1 MHKCEHL
8 IDLNFQVGITNH
20 FIGSMFPSCRS
31 PIDSNRGGGFKP
43 IGCKVYISN
52 LPFEAKWQ
60 NVKDLF
66 TENVSQFLFNN
77 IEVDFR
83 YDINKTADP

>member
-1 MHKCEHL
+1 MRTFDRFEL
-8 IDLNFQVGITNH
+8 
-20 FIGSMFPSCRS
+20 PSWNYKPFYWIHVPFCRS